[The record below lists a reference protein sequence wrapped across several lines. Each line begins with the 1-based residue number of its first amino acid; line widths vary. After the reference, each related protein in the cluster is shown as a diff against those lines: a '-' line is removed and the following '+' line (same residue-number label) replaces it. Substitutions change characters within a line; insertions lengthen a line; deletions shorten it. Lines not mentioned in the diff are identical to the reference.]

1 MPVFMDFPVTEIDG
15 LDAVIAGWVAGADRD
30 IPIRVT
36 AGGEVVPHFMLD
48 RPDVRV
54 AFAQLAFTTGIGAPI
69 NVLNLAGTEFPV
81 TIEYGDEEVSR
92 KIGFT
97 PQAREKREIEARL
110 RQEAKIWCENHMC
123 CPHCKNGLIASGD
136 QRQHFLCTRCD
147 RIYPQTMDA
156 LDFLPPSLRFALAPQ
171 PATTSANPYDPAALA
186 LIDETTRKGGV
197 VLDCGAGF
205 RSSRLPNVINL
216 EISNYRST
224 DMLAAGEALPFK
236 DASFDAILSLAVLE
250 HVRDPFA
257 CAREMLRVVKPGG
270 QIMCSVPFLQPE
282 HNFPGHFY
290 NMTQTG
296 LRNLFGDA
304 AELVSAEVPP
314 HGHPIFAVQW
324 ILRDYLAGLPEHVKG
339 EFSAMTIGQAAAL
352 EPARFLTSQAAIRLS
367 PEAAQTIACLNTL
380 VFRRPK

>member
-1 MPVFMDFPVTEIDG
+1 MPVFIDFPTTDLDD
-15 LDAVIAGWVAGADRD
+15 LDAVIAGWVAGPHSDM
-30 IPIRVT
+30 PIRVL
-36 AGGEVVPHFMLD
+36 AGGKILPYFTID
-48 RPDVRV
+48 RPDVRT

-69 NVLNLAGTEFPV
+69 NALNLPDTAFQIA
-81 TIEYGDEEVSR
+81 IEYGDERVGRHIS
-92 KIGFT
+92 FT
-97 PQAREKREIEARL
+97 PQAQENRRIERKL
-110 RQEAKIWCENHMC
+110 RQDAKQWCESHLC
-123 CPHCKNGLIASGD
+123 CPACKGELSSFSDGQKNFSCNGCNKTYL
-136 QRQHFLCTRCD
+136 
-147 RIYPQTMDA
+147 QTMDA
-156 LDFLPPSLRFALAPQ
+156 FDFLPSSLRFALTPQ

-186 LIDETTRKGGV
+186 LITETTRKGGT

-205 RSSRLPNVINL
+205 RSSRMPNVINL

-236 DASFDAILSLAVLE
+236 DASFDAVLSLAVLE

-296 LRNLFGDA
+296 LSNLFEGA
-304 AELVSAEVPP
+304 VELMSAEVPP

-324 ILRDYLAGLPEHVKG
+324 ILREYISGLPAHVQN
-339 EFSAMTIGQAAAL
+339 EFAAMTIGEAASL
-352 EPARFLTSQAAIRLS
+352 DPARFLTNRAATMLS
-367 PEAAQTIACLNTL
+367 EAASQRIACLNTL
-380 VFRRPK
+380 VFRRPG